1 MRCLRGEISGPLSA
15 AFWLVRILI
24 LLIML
29 SWASQSSWAENLEWL
44 GDVGAAKERAKQ
56 ENKFI
61 MLYFTGS
68 DWCPWCM
75 RLKREV
81 FDQPE
86 FANFAGSK
94 LVLVEVDFPHN
105 KPMAHLQMVGNK
117 ALKKVY
123 NVTGYPTVVVLNQE
137 GREIHRL
144 GYVSGGPAAFVA
156 QVGIGRNPVQ
166 TLRGPPPPSE
176 PEPPRKPV
184 VFTPIP
190 PATPI
195 HYGALALKAISGPK
209 DRRMVLINN
218 ASLMT
223 GESAKVSVENRTVVV
238 CCKEIRDDSVLI
250 TCDGEPRELKL
261 GKR

>member
-1 MRCLRGEISGPLSA
+1 
-15 AFWLVRILI
+15 
-24 LLIML
+24 ML
-29 SWASQSSWAENLEWL
+29 TLATQSSWAEGLEWL
-44 GDVGAAKERAKQ
+44 GDLQAAKDKAKQ

-61 MLYFTGS
+61 LLFFTGS

-75 RLKREV
+75 KLKREV

-86 FANFAGSK
+86 FADYARST
-94 LVLVEVDFPHN
+94 LVLVEVDFPRS
-105 KPMAHLQMVGNK
+105 KPMAHLQRQGNRVLQK
-117 ALKKVY
+117 SY
-123 NVTGYPTVVVLNQE
+123 GVTGYPTVVVLNQD

-144 GYVSGGPAAFVA
+144 GYVRGGPEAFIA
-156 QVGIGRNPVQ
+156 QSGIGRNPVQ
-166 TLRGPPPPSE
+166 ILRSPPPPSE

-218 ASLMT
+218 ASMMS
-223 GESAKVSVENRTVVV
+223 GETAKVAVEDRTAVV

-250 TCDGEPRELKL
+250 TCNGEPMELKL